1 MRNYFIFQY
10 EDLVSSKQKFRA
22 TVIFIPHE
30 KIHSQNTLSQEISY
44 FFQENSIT
52 EKLVVIL
59 PEYLDKESLKYFF
72 QYRDD
77 TFVRIPGKSSDYF
90 EKSLL
95 IYSFNSSGELELKFG
110 NKPKNEKKFISL
122 LLRSGSTTI
131 FKNNGGLVESTPD
144 HHFVFPSNKHS
155 SKFLRTGNVLIYQSE
170 IFFLAIQLLKHM
182 KEVSS
187 IYCDTSSI
195 NVLPYAVFE
204 LQRRFKLSFECP
216 TVHSFSSYEMFESY
230 KESFPYDSLILISA
244 STSGNIVDRILNE
257 KRAERSQIQ
266 VIYFL
271 GPNEKYQNHISN
283 VICNLTKDENF
294 QLGEL
299 EFKTYNSSDKC
310 ELCSIAHSR
319 PINIRS
325 DVFLTVQ
332 PKVEVHLLKTTNDYN
347 PKPVSQF
354 VQKFRGYSD
363 TDNVIKVFYK
373 ENDANADYEIYF
385 DFAHLIEN
393 IEDEKFSKFK
403 ESLNRYIDKTIPANT
418 KYILYL
424 PDIASKKL
432 AEYIVAKIPTNVNL
446 KLIKLEQNFIDQ
458 IIEESGSLIIVASC
472 ISTGKKLLQISRL
485 MRSRENINLVYFVGI
500 YRPISEKFSIELIND
515 LKKGKD
521 KSDERPFISVEQINC
536 SIQQVSTSWENEK
549 HFFEKMLSTVNDE
562 SDKVLYDY
570 INDRLDTL
578 RKNKET
584 RGLSDKV
591 FLRKYN
597 GENLYLRKNF
607 AFWNFTDY
615 TKDDIS
621 QSEVYFTISTLVT
634 NLENNDINL
643 FPSLKQT
650 NYVRNILSPRNF
662 HRFNDGIIQASL
674 LRAGKSDFFSYYL
687 DSESNLKMKEF
698 LLSIIEK
705 YNTEDGEALL
715 EFLLAIGL
723 KKLRLKREDL
733 REVLAIAQ
741 KCENI
746 LIAGIS
752 KYIYNI
758 V

>member
-10 EDLVSSKQKFRA
+10 EDLVSSKHRFRA
-22 TVIFIPHE
+22 TVIFIHHE
-30 KIHSQNTLSQEISY
+30 KIHSQNSLSQEISH

-52 EKLVVIL
+52 EKLIVIL
-59 PEYLDKESLKYFF
+59 PEYLDKDSLKYFF
-72 QYRDD
+72 EHRND

-95 IYSFNSSGELELKFG
+95 IYSFNSSCEFKLLFG
-110 NKPKNEKKFISL
+110 SKPKNEKKFISL

-195 NVLPYAVFE
+195 NVLPFAVFE

-230 KESFPYDSLILISA
+230 KESFPFDSLILISA
-244 STSGNIVDRILNE
+244 STSGNIVDRILKE
-257 KRAERSQIQ
+257 RRAERSQIQ

-271 GPNEKYQNHISN
+271 GPIEKYQNHTSN
-283 VICNLTKDENF
+283 VICNLTRDENF
-294 QLGEL
+294 YLGEL
-299 EFKTYNSSDKC
+299 EFKTYSSSDKC
-310 ELCSIAHSR
+310 ELCTVAHSR

-332 PKVEVHLLKTTNDYN
+332 PKVEVHLLKTTTDYN

-354 VQKFRGYSD
+354 VQKFRGNSIKD
-363 TDNVIKVFYK
+363 SIIKVFYK
-373 ENDANADYEIYF
+373 ENDANADYEIYL
-385 DFAHLIEN
+385 DFTHLIEN
-393 IEDEKFSKFK
+393 IEDDKFGKFK

-432 AEYIVAKIPTNVNL
+432 AEYIITKIPTNPNL
-446 KLIKLEQNFIDQ
+446 KLIKLEQNFINN
-458 IIEESGSLIIVASC
+458 ITEESGSLIIVASC

-485 MRSRENINLVYFVGI
+485 MRSRENINLIYFVGI
-500 YRPISEKFSIELIND
+500 YRPISEKFSINLIND

-521 KSDERPFISVEQINC
+521 KSDERPFIAVEQINC
-536 SIQQVSTSWENEK
+536 SIQQVNTSWEREK
-549 HFFEKMLSTVNDE
+549 YFFEKMLSTLNDE
-562 SDKVLYDY
+562 TDEELYNY
-570 INDRLDTL
+570 VNDRLDTL
-578 RKNKET
+578 IKNKET

-591 FLRKYN
+591 FLKKYN
-597 GENLYLRKNF
+597 GDQLYLRKNF

-615 TKDDIS
+615 SEENIS
-621 QSEVYFTISTLVT
+621 QSEVYFTISTIIT
-634 NLENNDINL
+634 NLENNDINS
-643 FPSLKQT
+643 FPTLKQT

-674 LRAGKSDFFSYYL
+674 LRAGKSDFFSYDL
-687 DSESNLKMKEF
+687 DAESNLKMKEF
-698 LLSIIEK
+698 LISIIEK
-705 YNTEDGEALL
+705 FDTEDGEALL
-715 EFLLAIGL
+715 EFLLALGL
-723 KKLRLKREDL
+723 KKLRLKQEDL
-733 REVLAIAQ
+733 REVLLRAQ
-741 KCENI
+741 SCESI
-746 LIAGIS
+746 LISGMA
-752 KYIYNI
+752 KYVYELI
-758 V
+758 